1 MKQSVL
7 FAAALVVLAGAAAL
21 AAARWGDAVPD
32 AGPAALQMREQFDA
46 IEKSAGIVPDR
57 HGCDTPRKFVPDR
70 PFHYQCPIAATQL
83 GALRT
88 ALAARG
94 WQAAAPAA
102 DAGDTYSKGALRSRL
117 NCDAAGKACMFRLET
132 LPGPA
137 AP

>member
-1 MKQSVL
+1 MKQAVL
-7 FAAALVVLAGAAAL
+7 FAAALVVLAGGVAL

-57 HGCDTPRKFVPDR
+57 HGCDTPRKFVPDV
-70 PFHYQCPIAATQL
+70 PFHYECPVAATQVD
-83 GALRT
+83 ALRA

-94 WQAAAPAA
+94 WQAA
-102 DAGDTYSKGALRSRL
+102 DAGGTYSKGALRSRL
-117 NCDAAGKACMFRLET
+117 TCDPAGKACMFRLET
-132 LPGPA
+132 LPRPA